1 VARLTKTLKTLNTP
15 AFNVPNGYVPFID
28 HEHSMLFCYPEN
40 WRKLP
45 IALNIQSIYSE
56 DPLKLKPGD
65 IFPGK
70 FAIAIASPGQQ
81 SISLK
86 EVQLTA
92 KYYKIPIEKISNQ
105 LGVEISEKT
114 EALQVPFETLL
125 EIFDVK
131 GDTKAEKIYEINYSF
146 VEALSDEKPHR
157 EYILVNDIKS
167 LLIEVQ
173 KDIGIDEPIV
183 QIFVITYIQDT
194 NLIFTF
200 SFTDNL
206 SDRDKVDMLRKQ
218 ILSTVKF
225 WKQDA

>member
-1 VARLTKTLKTLNTP
+1 MLDKTSNPIIVLPVLVVLSLVVALVLFGLLESSGFIKNDYAEFGGAAAGFIVTLCLLHRWYSKMQKIKVDSLTNEVARLTKTLKTLNTP

-92 KYYKIPIEKISNQ
+92 KYYKIPIEKVSNQ

-131 GDTKAEKIYEINYSF
+131 GDTKAEKIYEIN
-146 VEALSDEKPHR
+146 
-157 EYILVNDIKS
+157 
-167 LLIEVQ
+167 
-173 KDIGIDEPIV
+173 
-183 QIFVITYIQDT
+183 
-194 NLIFTF
+194 
-200 SFTDNL
+200 
-206 SDRDKVDMLRKQ
+206 
-218 ILSTVKF
+218 
-225 WKQDA
+225 